1 MILDTKP
8 TLDTFTCFWI
18 RFSVF
23 GYVLIDFRCYF
34 WIRSFFG
41 YVWIRLKVF
50 GYLWI
55 RLDTFGYVW
64 IRLDMATQLIL
75 DTFGRGY
82 PPQATQQQQTK
93 WSQGGLTIEPMQQQD
108 RGGNPIPVHFGF
120 LW

>member
-75 DTFGRGY
+75 DTFGRGV
-82 PPQATQQQQTK
+82 PPLPGSGTAADKMEPRRTDHRTNAATG
-93 WSQGGLTIEPMQQQD
+93 QG
-108 RGGNPIPVHFGF
+108 
-120 LW
+120 W